1 MVKFSIYF
9 FCQRTHLYFAEILL
23 KTNDIMLGTISPV
36 GMLPV
41 DFIPKNIPVPVSG
54 IGYRR
59 LCQIRLR
66 CRISLESFHD
76 PVKDTFPF
84 FLRQNQYTD
93 SHQILHNI
101 HIIVH
106 INIQIFFILIFAPF
120 TDNLLNQMFGI
131 FGSRPDGMNRYR
143 HSLQEIINKCITAG
157 LQLWLAP
164 AIIIINLL
172 QYFPA

>member
-1 MVKFSIYF
+1 MVKLSIDF

-93 SHQILHNI
+93 SHQILYNI

-120 TDNLLNQMFGI
+120 TYNLLYQMFGI